1 MLVSG
6 SRFPPGLAC
15 AETSF
20 QTSTSSVTITVAPTQ
35 GVSTPILV
43 QTAATVAKMCH
54 ASPVVTGGL
63 ASGSFSPLGFKSFH
77 STMTG
82 SGSSAVVVNDP
93 SLANMYP
100 FHAHPCGPPDAST
113 STNEAV
119 SLIQSFRSSVDAEQ
133 DSAGPEFALTRPLPL
148 CAACPGSN
156 CEYFGI
162 PGGDAP
168 GERQEFTFN
177 VPDSA
182 GPTMALE
189 IELTDFRL
197 IVTECRRVFVSFDD
211 SRMTLVQ

>member
-1 MLVSG
+1 MTSLVTQNATVNTTAASTAAITNPAKPVDLLEAKATTVPAYASPCAGATRYSGICSYFCLNQATVTAAMLVSG

-93 SLANMYP
+93 SLANS
-100 FHAHPCGPPDAST
+100 GPYC
-113 STNEAV
+113 
-119 SLIQSFRSSVDAEQ
+119 L
-133 DSAGPEFALTRPLPL
+133 
-148 CAACPGSN
+148 
-156 CEYFGI
+156 
-162 PGGDAP
+162 
-168 GERQEFTFN
+168 
-177 VPDSA
+177 
-182 GPTMALE
+182 
-189 IELTDFRL
+189 
-197 IVTECRRVFVSFDD
+197 
-211 SRMTLVQ
+211 